1 MCLQFTGLPS
11 VADVK
16 NEIMVRHGL
25 PVKDQTVYFGGIKVL
40 VIVLKKKFTQVV
52 TKRLRAKYF
61 PKTFKTFL
69 KCIDISTCPFRYV
82 NMHKFMRLRK
92 NPSRIVDML
101 MEAANIQVCM
111 QLLRVDFS

>member
-16 NEIMVRHGL
+16 NEIMERHGL
-25 PVKDQTVYFGGIKVL
+25 PVKDQTVYFGGKKVL

-52 TKRLRAKYF
+52 IKRLQAKCF

-69 KCIDISTCPFRYV
+69 KCIDMSTCPFRYV
-82 NMHKFMRLRK
+82 NMHKFMRLCK

-101 MEAANIQVCM
+101 VEAANIQVCM